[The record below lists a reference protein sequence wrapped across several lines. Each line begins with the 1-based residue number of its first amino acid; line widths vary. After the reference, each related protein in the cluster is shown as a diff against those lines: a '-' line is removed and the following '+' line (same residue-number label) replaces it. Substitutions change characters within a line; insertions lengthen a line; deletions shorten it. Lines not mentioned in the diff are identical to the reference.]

1 MVILEH
7 MLIEPQI
14 YSVLH
19 QLGASSDTN
28 GYFFTAYAVHLAVGQ
43 PERLMLVTKWLYP
56 EVARHYDTTWKNV
69 ERNIR
74 TAISIIWDTNP
85 KLLEALVRHPL
96 PRKPKASEFLSVLAA
111 HFSLEPED
119 DRPSQSAHSEG
130 TP

>member
-1 MVILEH
+1 MYRLG
-7 MLIEPQI
+7 LTAN
-14 YSVLH
+14 YTGFLH
-19 QLGASSDTN
+19 
-28 GYFFTAYAVHLAVGQ
+28 TAYAVYLAAQQ
-43 PERLMLVTKWLYP
+43 PERLHLVTKWLYP
-56 EVARHYDTTWKNV
+56 EVAKHYATTWKNV

-96 PRKPKASEFLSVLAA
+96 PRKPKVSEFLSVLAA

-119 DRPSQSAHSEG
+119 DRPSQNAHPEG